1 MFALYQRREIATFIG
16 AILVSVILLSVSSV
30 QQANIMRAGWLF
42 ILSPIQE
49 TFAFI
54 PSYFNLKSK
63 NKLLRQQLA
72 QIQIKLSDM
81 EERGMENTRLRK
93 LISLKKKAEFTFIP
107 AEVIGWNTEQGLN
120 SIVINVG
127 DSEQIKKYMAVVMEN
142 GVLGRVLEVGPFSSH
157 VQLLSDRSSRIS
169 GIIQRSRERGII
181 RYKREELFMEV
192 SLRADVLKG
201 DKVVTSGLGGTYPS
215 GLAVGM
221 ITKIKEG
228 DVFKKVSIAPA
239 ARFNSVEEVFVIT
252 GKAEETSR
260 ISRSPT
266 SP

>member
-1 MFALYQRREIATFIG
+1 
-16 AILVSVILLSVSSV
+16 
-30 QQANIMRAGWLF
+30 
-42 ILSPIQE
+42 
-49 TFAFI
+49 
-54 PSYFNLKSK
+54 
-63 NKLLRQQLA
+63 
-72 QIQIKLSDM
+72 
-81 EERGMENTRLRK
+81 
-93 LISLKKKAEFTFIP
+93 
-107 AEVIGWNTEQGLN
+107 
-120 SIVINVG
+120 
-127 DSEQIKKYMAVVMEN
+127 
-142 GVLGRVLEVGPFSSH
+142 
-157 VQLLSDRSSRIS
+157 
-169 GIIQRSRERGII
+169 
-181 RYKREELFMEV
+181 MEV

-201 DKVVTSGLGGTYPS
+201 AKVVTSGLGGTYPS